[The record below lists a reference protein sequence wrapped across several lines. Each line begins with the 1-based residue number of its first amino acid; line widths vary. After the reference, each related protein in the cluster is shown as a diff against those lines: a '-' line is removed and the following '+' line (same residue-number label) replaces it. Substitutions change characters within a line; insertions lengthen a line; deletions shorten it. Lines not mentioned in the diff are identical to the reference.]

1 MRILVPS
8 SSANLGPGFD
18 CFGIAWQSRN
28 EIFFEHSDT
37 LSIEGCAVE
46 YANSVNLAWLG
57 FSKAMQLAGKK
68 AAGVKIIFGKTD
80 IPICRGLGSSA
91 ALCAAGAAAA
101 DALFNLGLGRQGILD
116 AATAVEGHPDN
127 VAPAI
132 FGGLTASMMDGERAV
147 TVNFPIHERLRFTAL
162 IPDFQLSTAM
172 ARAVLPK
179 SVNRADAIFNVS
191 RGALLLNALGSGDL
205 ELLSIAMDD
214 RLHQPYRWELISGSE
229 AARKIA
235 KECGAAALCI
245 SGAGPTLLC
254 VTGED
259 GFAERT
265 REALAIELPGWEVRE
280 LQVDREGV
288 RIEKSTV
295 DN

>member
-1 MRILVPS
+1 VRILVPS

-28 EIFFEHSDT
+28 EIFFDRSDS

-57 FSKAMQLAGKK
+57 YSKAMELAGRKCE
-68 AAGVKIIFGKTD
+68 GVHIRFGKTE

-91 ALCAAGAAAA
+91 ALSAAGAAAA
-101 DALFNLGLGRQGILD
+101 DALFGLGLGRQGILD

-132 FGGLTASMMDGERAV
+132 YGGLTASMMDGERAI
-147 TVNFPIHERLRFTAL
+147 TVNFPLHEKLHFTAL

-172 ARAVLPK
+172 ARSVLPK
-179 SVNRADAIFNVS
+179 SVERADAIFNVS

-205 ELLSIAMDD
+205 ELLGLAMDD
-214 RLHQPYRWELISGSE
+214 KLHQPYRWGLIRGSE
-229 AARKIA
+229 EARSIA
-235 KECGAAALCI
+235 RDCGAAALCI
-245 SGAGPTLLC
+245 SGAGPTILC
-254 VTGED
+254 VSED
-259 GFAERT
+259 ESFTPRV
-265 REALAIELPGWEVRE
+265 REALQGVLPGWEVRE
-280 LQVDREGV
+280 LRIDREGV
-288 RIEKSTV
+288 KVEE
-295 DN
+295 

>member
-28 EIFFEHSDT
+28 EIFFERSDT

-57 FSKAMQLAGKK
+57 FSKAMELSGKPCE
-68 AAGVKIIFGKTD
+68 GVHIRFGKAE

-91 ALCAAGAAAA
+91 ALCVAGVAAA
-101 DALFNLGLGRQGILD
+101 DALYGLQLGRQGILD

-132 FGGLTASMMDGERAV
+132 CGGLTASMMDGRRAV
-147 TVNFPIHERLRFTAL
+147 TVNFPIDESLRSTAL

-179 SVNRADAIFNVS
+179 EVSRADAIFNVS

-205 ELLSIAMDD
+205 ELLGIAMDD
-214 RLHQPYRWELISGSE
+214 RLHQPYRWELIHGS
-229 AARKIA
+229 AAANNIA
-235 KECGAAALCI
+235 RQCGAAALCI
-245 SGAGPTLLC
+245 SGAGPTILC
-254 VTGED
+254 VTDDE
-259 GFAERT
+259 GFTERV
-265 REALAIELPGWEVRE
+265 RDALAPQLPTWEVRE
-280 LQVDREGV
+280 LKIDREGV
-288 RIEKSTV
+288 QVEG
-295 DN
+295 